1 MNWILIKH
9 RIVGLLIT
17 AAIAFEVIAV
27 WNLLQEMYLRA
38 RKLLHKKQEAGKGA

>member
-9 RIVGLLIT
+9 RIVGLLIS

-27 WNLLQEMYLRA
+27 WNLLEEVYFKG
-38 RKLLHKKQEAGKGA
+38 RKLLLRERKEIKQ